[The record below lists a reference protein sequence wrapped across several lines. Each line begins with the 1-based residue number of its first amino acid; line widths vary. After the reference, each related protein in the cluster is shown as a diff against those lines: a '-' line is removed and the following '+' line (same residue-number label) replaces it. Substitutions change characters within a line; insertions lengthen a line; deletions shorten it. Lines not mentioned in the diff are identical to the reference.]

1 MIDNTWTTVAASAD
15 LLGLGGADV
24 RKGGVIMSGPAAQHE
39 GTGLPTAART
49 GGAATAFLGG
59 ALGVGTSRVA
69 SALDRRPKSLCTVER
84 SFVPTYLPQN
94 DGTTLGIRSPGR
106 PLS

>member
-1 MIDNTWTTVAASAD
+1 MIDNTWTTAAASAD

-24 RKGGVIMSGPAAQHE
+24 HVGGLVMTGVAAQHE

-49 GGAATAFLGG
+49 GGAATALLGG
-59 ALGVGTSRVA
+59 GVGVGTPRVA
-69 SALDRRPKSLCTVER
+69 PALDRRPKSLCTVER